1 MSLSEKGFVRGDVG
15 GTRLPGSARRVVLF
29 PRRDAVAPSILWS
42 PAVIHR
48 SSFRGGRVSQLQTA
62 DWIVIAGYLALT
74 VGLGLAFRRRAS
86 SSAGQYFLAGRSL
99 PWWVLGTSMVA
110 TTFAA
115 DTPLAVT
122 GFIRNDGIWF
132 NWFGWHYVMGQMLA
146 VFLFSRFW
154 RRAGVLTDNE
164 LIEMRYSGR
173 PAAFLRG
180 FKAGYFAILYNL
192 IVMGWVML
200 GLGTVVEMVLDIP
213 REIAIPVG
221 AALALS
227 YALLAGFWGV
237 VVTDLIQFV
246 LAMVG
251 SIALAVSALGRVG
264 GMSGLRERLAEA
276 PLFSDGTLAF
286 IPGGGLG
293 LESDFIKFAVFVTV
307 MWWATHNADGGGY
320 LIQRMAAAR
329 DERHARGAT
338 LWYVIAVNAVR
349 YWPWII
355 VALCSLVL
363 VPAVPDGVSEEAAY
377 PLVMLEV
384 LGPGLLGVLLVSFF
398 AAFMSTIDTH
408 LNWGAS
414 YLVNDL
420 YRRFLR
426 RDAGERETVLAAKV
440 SVAVIMG
447 LAVLVALS
455 LTSIGK
461 AWLFVW
467 AMGAGIGPVLILR
480 WFWWR
485 ISAWSEIA
493 ALGSSVLVAAGFEI
507 VAWVQN
513 GAAYELFAT
522 PARLGGLALETHHK
536 ALVLVPVT
544 TLCWVTTTLA
554 TRPVA
559 SEKLRDFYARVRP
572 GGSWGPVVDG
582 ATGARPGSLTV
593 GILKPWAAGV
603 AMIYG
608 LTFGLGKALLGEWT
622 TAAWLLGL
630 SVAGGIVV
638 ARELLRD

>member
-1 MSLSEKGFVRGDVG
+1 
-15 GTRLPGSARRVVLF
+15 
-29 PRRDAVAPSILWS
+29 
-42 PAVIHR
+42 
-48 SSFRGGRVSQLQTA
+48 VSQLHVA
-62 DWIVIAGYLALT
+62 DWVVIVFYLCVT

-86 SSAGQYFLAGRSL
+86 SSSGQYFLAGRSL

-122 GFIRNDGIWF
+122 GFIRNDGIWY
-132 NWFGWHYVMGQMLA
+132 NWFGWHYVMSQMLA

-154 RRAGVLTDNE
+154 RRAGVVTDNE
-164 LIEMRYSGR
+164 LIEMRYSGK

-192 IVMGWVML
+192 IVMGWVLL
-200 GLGTVVEMVLDIP
+200 GLGTVAEMVLDIP
-213 REIAIPVG
+213 REVAIPAG

-237 VVTDLIQFV
+237 VVTDVIQFV

-251 SIALAVSALGRVG
+251 SIALAVAALGRVG
-264 GMSGLRERLAEA
+264 GLTGLREKLVDT
-276 PLFSDGTLAF
+276 PLFTDGTLAF
-286 IPGGGLG
+286 VPGGGMG
-293 LESDFIKFAVFVTV
+293 LESDLFRFAIFVTV
-307 MWWATHNADGGGY
+307 MWWASHNADGGGY

-329 DERHARGAT
+329 NERHARGAT
-338 LWYVIAVNAVR
+338 LWFVIANNALR

-355 VALCSLVL
+355 VALCSLVMI
-363 VPAVPDGVSEEAAY
+363 PAVPEGASEEAAY

-414 YLVNDL
+414 YLINDI

-426 RDAGERETVLAAKV
+426 PDAGEKETVLAAKV
-440 SVAVIMG
+440 CVAILLG

-485 ISAWSEIA
+485 INAWSEIA
-493 ALGSSVLVAAGFEI
+493 ALGTSVVIAAGFEI
-507 VAWVQN
+507 VAWAQN

-522 PARLGGLALETHHK
+522 PARFGDLTLATHHK

-544 TLCWVTTTLA
+544 IIAWVTATFV
-554 TRPVA
+554 TRPVDP
-559 SEKLRDFYARVRP
+559 ETLRDFHRRVRP
-572 GGSWGPVVDG
+572 GGAWGPVAVTQPDVQSAG
-582 ATGARPGSLTV
+582 LAMATLR
-593 GILKPWAAGV
+593 PWASGV
-603 AMIYG
+603 AMTYG
-608 LTFGLGKALLGEWT
+608 LTFGIGKVLLGDAT
-622 TAAWLLGL
+622 AAAWLLGL
-630 SVAGGIVV
+630 AVVGGVGV
-638 ARELLRD
+638 ARELFKD

>member
-1 MSLSEKGFVRGDVG
+1 M
-15 GTRLPGSARRVVLF
+15 
-29 PRRDAVAPSILWS
+29 
-42 PAVIHR
+42 
-48 SSFRGGRVSQLQTA
+48 SQLHSA
-62 DWIVIAGYLALT
+62 DWIVIVGYLVLT
-74 VGLGLAFRRRAS
+74 IGLGLAFRRRAS
-86 SSAGQYFLAGRSL
+86 SSSDQYFLAGRSL

-122 GFIRNDGIWF
+122 GFIRHDGIWF
-132 NWFGWHYVMGQMLA
+132 NWFGWHYVMSQMLA

-154 RRAGVLTDNE
+154 RRAGVVTDNE

-192 IVMGWVML
+192 IVMGWVLL
-200 GLGTVVEMVLDIP
+200 GLGTVAEMVLDIP
-213 REIAIPVG
+213 REIAIPAG

-246 LAMVG
+246 LAMAG
-251 SIALAVSALGRVG
+251 SIALAVAALGRVG
-264 GMSGLRERLAEA
+264 GLSGLREKLVDA
-276 PLFSDGTLAF
+276 PLFTDGTLA
-286 IPGGGLG
+286 IVPGGGMG
-293 LESDFIKFAVFVTV
+293 LEADLFKFAIFVTV
-307 MWWATHNADGGGY
+307 MWWASHNADGGGY

-338 LWYVIAVNAVR
+338 LWFVIATNVVR

-363 VPAVPDGVSEEAAY
+363 IPAVPEGASEEAAY

-384 LGPGLLGVLLVSFF
+384 LGPGLMGVLLVSFF

-420 YRRFLR
+420 YRRFVR
-426 RDAGERETVLAAKV
+426 REAGETESVLAAKI
-440 SVAVIMG
+440 SVAVLMG
-447 LAVLVALS
+447 LAVLVALA

-485 ISAWSEIA
+485 INAWSEIA
-493 ALGSSVLVAAGFEI
+493 ALASSVAVAAAFEI
-507 VAWVQN
+507 VAWSQN
-513 GAAYELFAT
+513 GADYELFAT

-544 TLCWVTTTLA
+544 TLCWVTATMV

-559 SEKLRDFYARVRP
+559 MDRLRAFKARVSP
-572 GGSWGPVVDG
+572 GGLWGPVADVEPAVRRSG
-582 ATGARPGSLTV
+582 LSWRTL
-593 GILKPWAAGV
+593 LPWSAGV
-603 AMIYG
+603 AMTYG
-608 LTFGLGKALLGEWT
+608 LTFGLGKALLGEWS
-622 TAAWLLGL
+622 AALVLLGMA
-630 SVAGGIVV
+630 VAGGAVV
-638 ARELLRD
+638 ARELLKT